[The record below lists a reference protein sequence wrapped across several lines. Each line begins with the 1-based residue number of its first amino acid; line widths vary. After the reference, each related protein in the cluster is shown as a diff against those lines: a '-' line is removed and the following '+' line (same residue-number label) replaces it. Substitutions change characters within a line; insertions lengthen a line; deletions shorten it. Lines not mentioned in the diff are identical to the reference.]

1 MDSSA
6 HGIFL
11 SVKSHTRESAPRLA
25 TPAKNETANSAFPE
39 KNSFACPFK
48 YLNALAGKERGRDRA
63 RNKIGVRLAIPLN
76 NNIPGL
82 TISFCISYFPL
93 FD

>member
-1 MDSSA
+1 MDSSS
-6 HGIFL
+6 HGVFL
-11 SVKSHTRESAPRLA
+11 SVKSHKREAAPRLA

-39 KNSFACPFK
+39 KKLICMPVQIFER
-48 YLNALAGKERGRDRA
+48 LAGKERGRDRA
-63 RNKIGVRLAIPLN
+63 RSKIGVRLATPLN